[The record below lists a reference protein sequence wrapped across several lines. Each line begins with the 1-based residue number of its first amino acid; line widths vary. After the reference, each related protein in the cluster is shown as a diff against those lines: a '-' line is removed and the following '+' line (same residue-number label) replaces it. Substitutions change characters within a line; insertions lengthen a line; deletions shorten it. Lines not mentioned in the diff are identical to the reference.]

1 MKLIHSK
8 AELLQQPEGLEGVY
22 KMIEIAEYTG

>member
-8 AELLQQPEGLEGVY
+8 AELLQQPDGLEGVY
-22 KMIEIAEYTG
+22 KMIEISFI